1 MTSGRC
7 LRADWRLG
15 QRASWAIAPAP
26 RCPSQCGAGA
36 MRWRGLLLALCGAAL
51 AAAAAGGRHSLN
63 ILVTGVID
71 EEGTNQYFMIAKLD
85 DVKIA
90 YYSSDTREVRTT
102 QEWVAQAVGSDYLRE
117 KTQKFWRYE
126 EGSKGHTRWWMQLH
140 NQTGGFHTEQV
151 HVGCALSGQAL
162 VDPRFQYAYDG
173 RDFIS
178 FDDQTG
184 TWVAAEQPAF
194 PQKQS
199 WETGKTWTQYV
210 RWYLKQECLDTLQSL
225 VQQGSGVLRQQVPP
239 KVSVSRRDAPD
250 GSITLSCHT
259 RGSYPRPIHIS
270 WMRDG
275 KDILVE
281 KESSGIL
288 PNADGTYYMQS
299 SLEISLQEEDRH
311 RYACRVEHSS
321 LAEPALV
328 WAPGKKGS
336 LPLWVLASIALV
348 ALVLAGAVGASVILW
363 RRKSAG
369 PWRPS
374 YALAA
379 SE

>member
-1 MTSGRC
+1 MMERGHDRDTLECRVKVKELRNAYLKEREANCRSVAVPTSCRYYTE
-7 LRADWRLG
+7 LDMILG
-15 QRASWAIAPAP
+15 GDPTSTTETTVDTSVAQGTIESGLNQKEEIVDGDMEGEGDPETEDDFVFTDACSQELFSTQEEASQSQQSEFGKAETGQEAP
-26 RCPSQCGAGA
+26 
-36 MRWRGLLLALCGAAL
+36 
-51 AAAAAGGRHSLN
+51 GRHSLN

-199 WETGKTWTQYV
+199 
-210 RWYLKQECLDTLQSL
+210 
-225 VQQGSGVLRQQVPP
+225 
-239 KVSVSRRDAPD
+239 
-250 GSITLSCHT
+250 
-259 RGSYPRPIHIS
+259 
-270 WMRDG
+270 
-275 KDILVE
+275 
-281 KESSGIL
+281 
-288 PNADGTYYMQS
+288 
-299 SLEISLQEEDRH
+299 
-311 RYACRVEHSS
+311 
-321 LAEPALV
+321 
-328 WAPGKKGS
+328 
-336 LPLWVLASIALV
+336 
-348 ALVLAGAVGASVILW
+348 
-363 RRKSAG
+363 
-369 PWRPS
+369 
-374 YALAA
+374 
-379 SE
+379 

>member
-1 MTSGRC
+1 VSH
-7 LRADWRLG
+7 RAG
-15 QRASWAIAPAP
+15 S
-26 RCPSQCGAGA
+26 
-36 MRWRGLLLALCGAAL
+36 RGL
-51 AAAAAGGRHSLN
+51 RS
-63 ILVTGVID
+63 
-71 EEGTNQYFMIAKLD
+71 
-85 DVKIA
+85 
-90 YYSSDTREVRTT
+90 
-102 QEWVAQAVGSDYLRE
+102 EWPGPR
-117 KTQKFWRYE
+117 
-126 EGSKGHTRWWMQLH
+126 GP
-140 NQTGGFHTEQV
+140 
-151 HVGCALSGQAL
+151 
-162 VDPRFQYAYDG
+162 PRFQYAYDG

-184 TWVAAEQPAF
+184 PWVAAEQPAF

-210 RWYLKQECLDTLQSL
+210 RWYLKRVSGHPAEPGAAGEWGPAAA
-225 VQQGSGVLRQQVPP
+225 GSNLHP

-259 RGSYPRPIHIS
+259 RGSYPHPIHIS
-270 WMRDG
+270 WMQDG

-281 KESSGIL
+281 EESSGIL

-311 RYACRVEHSS
+311 RYACQVEHSS

-328 WAPGKKGS
+328 WTPGKKGS
-336 LPLWVLASIALV
+336 LPLWVLASIALA
-348 ALVLAGAVGASVILW
+348 ALILAGAVGASVTLW
-363 RRKSAG
+363 RGKSAG

-379 SE
+379 T

>member
-1 MTSGRC
+1 MVDAAAQPDGRVSH
-7 LRADWRLG
+7 RAG
-15 QRASWAIAPAP
+15 S
-26 RCPSQCGAGA
+26 
-36 MRWRGLLLALCGAAL
+36 RGLRSERPGPR
-51 AAAAAGGRHSLN
+51 GP
-63 ILVTGVID
+63 
-71 EEGTNQYFMIAKLD
+71 
-85 DVKIA
+85 
-90 YYSSDTREVRTT
+90 
-102 QEWVAQAVGSDYLRE
+102 
-117 KTQKFWRYE
+117 
-126 EGSKGHTRWWMQLH
+126 
-140 NQTGGFHTEQV
+140 
-151 HVGCALSGQAL
+151 
-162 VDPRFQYAYDG
+162 PRFQYAYDG

-210 RWYLKQECLDTLQSL
+210 RWYLKQKCLDTLQSP

-239 KVSVSRRDAPD
+239 KVSVSCRDAPD
-250 GSITLSCHT
+250 GSIILSCHT

-288 PNADGTYYMQS
+288 PNADSTYYMQS

-328 WAPGKKGS
+328 WAPGKKGP
-336 LPLWVLASIALV
+336 LPLWVLASITLA
-348 ALVLAGAVGASVILW
+348 ALVLAGAIGASITL
-363 RRKSAG
+363 
-369 PWRPS
+369 
-374 YALAA
+374 
-379 SE
+379 